1 MTRIAQDLFG
11 KALDFYWK
19 KKWKFIRSARRRGVD
34 LRIEPRI
41 PTVGITGS
49 VGKTTTS
56 RMVAHILA
64 QTGRRVGLATTQGIF
79 VGTETVR
86 PGDLAGGL
94 SAGRLLV
101 DPRVQAGVFEFARG
115 GLIGDGTVLDA
126 VDVGAVLNVYDNH
139 VGLDGV
145 ADREG
150 LARVKREVVRLAR
163 KLAVLNADDPLCL
176 GMRGH
181 VRAPRL
187 CLVSAC
193 SDNPEVRAHLAAGG
207 MAAVLGDQGGGAVLQ
222 VHEGSELVGSL
233 DAAAIPA
240 THGGLFRPAMV
251 NALFAAAIA
260 HGLGID
266 WKCIQDA
273 LESFHSTSETNPGR
287 MNFHSGFPYELL
299 ITWAEGPQAITE
311 LVRFLGLRGSTGR
324 KHLLF
329 YAPGNRPDWYCL
341 DMARCVAGAFDTY
354 ICSDVCTD
362 WGDMRGRQPGEMSH
376 LLASGL
382 RENGVSEEHI
392 TVAPPYSQALD
403 VAFGR
408 LRPGDLL
415 VVVAFGDT
423 KILAAARRFQEKTA
437 ESGKNREEK

>member
-1 MTRIAQDLFG
+1 MKRIAQDLFG

-34 LRIEPRI
+34 LRIVPRI

-49 VGKTTTS
+49 VGKTTTC

-64 QTGRRVGLATTQGIF
+64 QAGLRVGLATTQGIF
-79 VGTETVR
+79 VGTEAVH

-139 VGLDGV
+139 VGLNGV

-150 LARVKREVVRLAR
+150 LARVKQEVARLAR

-176 GMRGH
+176 GMRRH
-181 VRAPRL
+181 VSAPRL
-187 CLVSAC
+187 CLVSA
-193 SDNPEVRAHLAAGG
+193 SRDNPEVRAHHDQGG
-207 MAAVLGDQGGGAVLQ
+207 MTAVLGDSGNGPELRVRDGGV
-222 VHEGSELVGSL
+222 LVGSL

-240 THGGLFRPAMV
+240 THGGLFRPAMI

-266 WKCIQDA
+266 WTCIKDA
-273 LESFHSTSETNPGR
+273 LESFHSTAETNPGR

-311 LVRFLGLRGSTGR
+311 LVRFVGLRGSTGR

-382 RENGVSEEHI
+382 RESGVAEEHI
-392 TVAPPYSQALD
+392 TVAPPYEQGLEL
-403 VAFGR
+403 AFGR
-408 LRPGDLL
+408 LQRGDLL
-415 VVVAFGDT
+415 VAVAFGDK
-423 KILAAARRFQEKTA
+423 KILAMARRFQEKA
-437 ESGKNREEK
+437 AQSGKDREET